1 MSLLT
6 DQMEDFVVLNKIRTP
21 DGYGGMTTTW
31 QDGATIK
38 AVAPFNSS
46 MEARIGAMQGV
57 TSLYTIT
64 TSRRINLQYHDV
76 LRRVRDGKVFR
87 VTSDGDDQYT
97 PMSATLDMRNV
108 TAEEWTIPAWE
119 EPEGENNG

>member
-6 DQMEDFVVLNKIRTP
+6 EQMEDFVLLNKIRVP
-21 DGYGGMTTTW
+21 DGYGGTKTTW
-31 QDGATIK
+31 TDGATIK

-57 TSLYTIT
+57 SSLYTIT
-64 TSRRINLQYHDV
+64 TSRRITLEYHDV
-76 LRRVRDGKVFR
+76 LRRVRDGKIFR

-97 PMSATLDMRNV
+97 PATTALDMRNV
-108 TAEEWTIPAWE
+108 TAEEWAIPVDEA
-119 EPEGENNG
+119 

>member
-57 TSLYTIT
+57 SSLYTIT

-76 LRRVRDGKVFR
+76 LRRVRDGKIFR

-108 TAEEWTIPAWE
+108 TAEEWTIPAWDE
-119 EPEGENNG
+119 GGENG

>member
-6 DQMEDFVVLNKIRTP
+6 EQMEDFTVLNKIRKP
-21 DGYGGMTTTW
+21 DGYGGMETTW

-38 AVAPFNSS
+38 AVASFNSS
-46 MEARIGAMQGV
+46 MESRIGAMQGV

-64 TSRRINLQYHDV
+64 TSRRINLQYHDI
-76 LRRVRDGKVFR
+76 LRRERDQKVFR

-97 PMSATLDMRNV
+97 PASATLDMRNV
-108 TAEEWTIPAWE
+108 TAEEWTIPAWDSE
-119 EPEGENNG
+119 VENDG

>member
-6 DQMEDFVVLNKIRTP
+6 DQMEDFVVLNKVRIA
-21 DGYGGMTTTW
+21 DGYGGIKTTW
-31 QDGATIK
+31 TDGATIK

-46 MEARIGAMQGV
+46 MEARIGAVQGV
-57 TSLYTIT
+57 SSVYTIT

-76 LRRVRDGKVFR
+76 LRRVRDGKIFR

-97 PMSATLDMRNV
+97 PAMATLDMRNV
-108 TAEEWTIPAWE
+108 TAEEWTLPVDEVA
-119 EPEGENNG
+119 GGTNNG

>member
-6 DQMEDFVVLNKIRTP
+6 EQMEDFVVLNRIAQS
-21 DGYGGMTTTW
+21 DGYGGIIVTW

-57 TSLYTIT
+57 SSVYTIT
-64 TSRRINLQYHDV
+64 TSRAVNLQYHDV

-97 PMSATLDMRNV
+97 PAMATLDMRNV
-108 TAEEWTIPAWE
+108 TAEEWSLPSDGT
-119 EPEGENNG
+119 GV